1 MKVGLPVALCIAIS
15 GQMLYHVTQKS
26 VAVSAN
32 PVVSLIAFY
41 GLAAALSL
49 PLFWLFPLRD
59 TVASELGQLNWAVWG
74 VAASIVLAELGFLL
88 AYRAG
93 GSLSSSF
100 VVTAAVVTA
109 SLAVIGY
116 FAFKE
121 QLSLEKLAGIAL
133 CLSGI
138 WLVSRRPA

>member
-15 GQMLYHVTQKS
+15 GQMLYFVTQKS

-41 GLAAALSL
+41 GLAEALSL
-49 PLFWLFPLRD
+49 RLFWLFPLSD
-59 TVASELGQLNWAVWG
+59 TVASELGQLNWAVLG

-100 VVTAAVVTA
+100 VVTAAVVAA